1 LCIEINQL
9 KLILMKQFFISVL
22 MVLFYPIR
30 YIRRYERKTC
40 FWGHKWSKWV
50 QNKSTWTTTY
60 HSGKQVD
67 YTKHIQYCYCDRCNK
82 YKQEII
88 K

>member
-1 LCIEINQL
+1 
-9 KLILMKQFFISVL
+9 MKQFFISVL

-40 FWGHKWSKWV
+40 FWGHKWSKWK
-50 QNKSTWTTTY
+50 QKDETWY
-60 HSGKQVD
+60 RGYRD
-67 YTKHIQYCYCDRCNK
+67 GTKNEFTKEIQYCYCDRCNK
-82 YKQEII
+82 YKQEEI